1 MGAVRVKTII
11 AHIRLFRP
19 LNLLTGAFA
28 VYVCSANLRSLYQTS
43 ELTFAIL
50 TVVGYNAAANSL
62 NDFIDFKI
70 DQVNRPNRPLTA
82 GLVKRN
88 TALIFSVLLFVGG
101 SVTALFLSKLAAMI
115 AILIVLPLIILYN
128 LKLKQLPLVGNIVI
142 ALILGLTFVYSG
154 AVFGNI
160 KPMIIPCFLAFGLTF
175 VRELVKDMEDMEG
188 DRLAGLTTFPI
199 IAGFNRAGKLT
210 ALFAVM
216 IGVGALTPYMMGIY
230 SFWYLA
236 FLVLGVE
243 IPLII
248 LVVLFMKSPEK
259 LNFSLASKTLKIS
272 TILGII
278 AIYCGST
285 YV

>member
-1 MGAVRVKTII
+1 MKTII

-28 VYVCSANLRSLYQTS
+28 VYVSSAILRSLYQTS

-70 DQVNRPNRPLTA
+70 DQVNRPDRPLTA

-88 TALIFSVLLFVGG
+88 TALIFSVLLFIGG

-115 AILIVLPLIILYN
+115 AILIVLPLIISYN

-142 ALILGLTFVYSG
+142 ALILGLTFVFSG
-154 AVFGNI
+154 AVFGNM
-160 KPMIIPCFLAFGLTF
+160 KPMVIPCFLAFGLTL
-175 VRELVKDMEDMEG
+175 VRELVKDIEDMEG

-210 ALFAVM
+210 ALFAV
-216 IGVGALTPYMMGIY
+216 IIAVGALAPYMMGIY
-230 SFWYLA
+230 SFWYLV

-243 IPLII
+243 TPLVT

>member
-1 MGAVRVKTII
+1 
-11 AHIRLFRP
+11 
-19 LNLLTGAFA
+19 
-28 VYVCSANLRSLYQTS
+28 
-43 ELTFAIL
+43 
-50 TVVGYNAAANSL
+50 
-62 NDFIDFKI
+62 KI

-115 AILIVLPLIILYN
+115 AILIVLPLIISYN

-142 ALILGLTFVYSG
+142 ALILGLTFVFSG

-175 VRELVKDMEDMEG
+175 IRELVKDIEDMEG

>member
-1 MGAVRVKTII
+1 MKTIV

-28 VYVCSANLRSLYQTS
+28 VYVSSAILRSLYQTS

-70 DQVNRPNRPLTA
+70 DQVNRPGRPLIA

-88 TALIFSVLLFVGG
+88 TALIFSVLLFIGG

-115 AILIVLPLIILYN
+115 AILIVLPLIISYN

-142 ALILGLTFVYSG
+142 ALILGLTFVFSG

-160 KPMIIPCFLAFGLTF
+160 KPMIIPCFLAFGLTL
-175 VRELVKDMEDMEG
+175 VRELVKDIEDMEG
-188 DRLAGLTTFPI
+188 DRQSGLITFPI

-210 ALFAVM
+210 ALFAVI
-216 IGVGALTPYMMGIY
+216 IGVGALAPYMMGIY
-230 SFWYLA
+230 SFWYIV

-243 IPLII
+243 TPLVT